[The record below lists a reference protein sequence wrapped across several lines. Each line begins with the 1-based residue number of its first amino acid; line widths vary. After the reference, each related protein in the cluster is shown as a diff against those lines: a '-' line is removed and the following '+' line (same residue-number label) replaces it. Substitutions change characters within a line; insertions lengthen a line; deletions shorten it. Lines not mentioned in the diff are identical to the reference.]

1 MTGIYRQ
8 AIAPRRFADPTSPL
22 IGANSEHKAMESWGA
37 VGAENQMRHLEMKQM
52 GQFFRSARAA
62 RFVAAGDLTVS
73 FLWRPS
79 NGAIAGYYFWQPAS
93 PAYYLSAAERER
105 LDTFSQ
111 VKPIFTDSATVG
123 FTTEQAR
130 DLYDRVEQSGV
141 AAAMVIDDVR
151 AVVWVWMKLGM
162 DMVATHECLFSVEEG
177 TALAERR
184 VTEFRS
190 ANDAWLAANDF
201 PPPHESLG

>member
-1 MTGIYRQ
+1 MSGIYRQ
-8 AIAPRRFADPTSPL
+8 AIAPRRFADPTIPL
-22 IGANSEHKAMESWGA
+22 VGVNSEHKAMESWGA
-37 VGAENQMRHLEMKQM
+37 VGAENQMRRLEIEQM

-111 VKPIFTDSATVG
+111 VKAIFTDSATVG
-123 FTTEQAR
+123 FTAEQAA
-130 DLYDRVEQSGV
+130 DLYDRVERSGV

-151 AVVWVWMKLGM
+151 AVVWVWVKLGM

-190 ANDAWLAANDF
+190 ANDAWLAA
-201 PPPHESLG
+201 HEPLG